1 MTWRHRLAPLIA
13 VCLFSTGC
21 AQDESQMP
29 MASTAAEVEQTT
41 PGTRPPPTLVESFD
55 GLGFG
60 FQGPHGPATG
70 RNPSDNSLAV
80 GPNHVV
86 QTVNSRL
93 AIFSKRGELF
103 DTTGDVLYGAVPTN
117 TVFKGFG
124 GTCEA
129 RNNGD
134 AVVRYD
140 QLADRW
146 LIVMPIFRR
155 SPERPDQPEVWEA
168 SEVAYLSPPGVSDQ
182 PGPAASLF
190 VPPPAPADSVEP
202 VRSGRR
208 PPRPPEEQGPYSM
221 CYAVSTSSDPMG
233 SYYRYEFLRPLF
245 PDYPRPAVWPD
256 GYYVPTSTG
265 DDVVQKHTCVVDRNK
280 MLAGEPATEQ
290 CFVLDGVNFLNNA
303 DLEGRTLPPA
313 GAPNIVMATGGTQL
327 EGDFD
332 DDGIYAWQ
340 FEVNWENP
348 ERTRLSGPA
357 KITVAPYHYLCDGQ
371 LTNCVPQ
378 PDTDQRLDSQ
388 GDKIMA
394 RLVYRNL
401 NDRESI
407 VAVHSVATEAGG
419 GGVRWYEFTVGRDR
433 SVRLRQQGTYAPGGF
448 YRWMASPAIDRD
460 GNIGIGYSF
469 GGMPHFAGQRFAA
482 RLADDPLGVLT
493 LEETVLVEGKASQ
506 TNTLRW
512 EDYTQTAVDPID
524 DCTIWYVGDYL
535 KAGATSYSTRIGAFR
550 LPGCSM

>member
-1 MTWRHRLAPLIA
+1 MNRTKPRALLVLSLLAI
-13 VCLFSTGC
+13 GC
-21 AQDESQMP
+21 AADDTP
-29 MASTAAEVEQTT
+29 IPVASTAAEVEQTT

-80 GPNHVV
+80 GPNHIV

-93 AIFSKRGELF
+93 SVFSKRGELF

-168 SEVAYLSPPGVSDQ
+168 SDVAYLSPPGVPDQ
-182 PGPAASLF
+182 PGPAAPLF
-190 VPPPAPADSVEP
+190 VPPTAPADSVEP

-208 PPRPPEEQGPYSM
+208 RPRPPEEQGPYSM
-221 CYAVSTSSDPMG
+221 CYAVSTDSDPLG

-290 CFVLDGVNFLNNA
+290 CFVVDGVNFLNNA
-303 DLEGRTLPPA
+303 DLEGKTLPPA

-327 EGDFD
+327 EGDLD

-348 ERTRLSGPA
+348 ERTKLSGPE

-419 GGVRWYEFTVGRDR
+419 GGVRWYEFSVGRDR

-469 GGMPHFAGQRFAA
+469 GGTPHFAGQRFAA

-493 LEETVLVEGKASQ
+493 LEETVLVDGEASQ

-512 EDYTQTAVDPID
+512 EDYTQSAVDPID